1 MAILGLGAAILVN
14 PFPIAMRLLGFF
26 PASISA
32 ILVWIMFALGF
43 SETALLLVYDVRW
56 RRRFVGRFQP
66 ALAPA
71 LATLVS
77 ACRETSEERNT

>member
-32 ILVWIMFALGF
+32 ILVWIMFALDF
-43 SETALLLVYDVRW
+43 SETALLLVYDVR
-56 RRRFVGRFQP
+56 
-66 ALAPA
+66 
-71 LATLVS
+71 
-77 ACRETSEERNT
+77 